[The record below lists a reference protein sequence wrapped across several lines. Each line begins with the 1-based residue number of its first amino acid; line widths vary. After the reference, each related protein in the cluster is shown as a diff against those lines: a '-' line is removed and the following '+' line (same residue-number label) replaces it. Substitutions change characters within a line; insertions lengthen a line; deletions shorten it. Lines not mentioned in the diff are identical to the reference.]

1 MDAPCLGEIARR
13 TAGVRETKARLVRI
27 LSRSQTRHTAVRP
40 GWYLVKRTKFFGDM
54 SMLGSPNLYR
64 GNAPLAMRLKI
75 DDLRAQLAPLDRY
88 GVGGMSFA
96 MTGGLRALVS
106 GFKSA
111 LRGAFSCTSGGPDC
125 EAV

>member
-1 MDAPCLGEIARR
+1 
-13 TAGVRETKARLVRI
+13 
-27 LSRSQTRHTAVRP
+27 
-40 GWYLVKRTKFFGDM
+40 
-54 SMLGSPNLYR
+54 MLGSQDLRR
-64 GNAPLAMRLKI
+64 GDAPLAMRLRI

-111 LRGAFSCTSGGPDC
+111 LRGAFSCASGGRDC

>member
-1 MDAPCLGEIARR
+1 
-13 TAGVRETKARLVRI
+13 
-27 LSRSQTRHTAVRP
+27 
-40 GWYLVKRTKFFGDM
+40 M
-54 SMLGSPNLYR
+54 SMLGSQDVRR
-64 GNAPLAMRLKI
+64 GAAPLAMRLRI

-96 MTGGLRALVS
+96 MTGGLRALVG

-111 LRGAFSCTSGGPDC
+111 LRGAFSCASGGPDC